1 MDTRDIFKR
10 LKSGGLSD
18 EAADAIVD
26 VIRAHLIGKTDA
38 DRMEERIESRTER
51 KVGRLEVRVLGF
63 VVLAV
68 VLSGTLWKF
77 IFGV

>member
-10 LKSGGLSD
+10 LKAGGLSD

-26 VIRAHLIGKTDA
+26 VIRAHLVGKADA
-38 DRMEERIESRTER
+38 DRLEERMENRAER
-51 KVGRLEVRVLGF
+51 KIGRLEVRALGY
-63 VVLAV
+63 VVFAV